1 MSKLLGTEDGYEIHL
16 GQKNPSCY
24 PCCWEGVCLCL
35 SQRPLYEVSRQVYQ
49 REWKTPAGRK
59 YLS

>member
-1 MSKLLGTEDGYEIHL
+1 MSKLLGTEEFILLPVLL
-16 GQKNPSCY
+16 GR
-24 PCCWEGVCLCL
+24 VCLCL
-35 SQRPLYEVSRQVYQ
+35 SQRPLYKVSRQVYQ